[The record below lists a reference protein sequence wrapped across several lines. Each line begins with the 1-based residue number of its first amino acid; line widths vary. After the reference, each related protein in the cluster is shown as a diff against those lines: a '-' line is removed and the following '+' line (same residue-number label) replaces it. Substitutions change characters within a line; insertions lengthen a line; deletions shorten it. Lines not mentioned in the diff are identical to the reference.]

1 MSSERRDG
9 LYRHEVELRQEGEKG
24 VTRGRDP
31 RQLRGLPESRPGSR
45 EALLDDNLAFTSPQD
60 DHIDRQTF
68 LERCFPTAG
77 RVARQDLIHVT
88 RASETDVFIC
98 YEYELKTGA
107 THRNTELITV
117 VDGRVTEIQVFFGG
131 AVA

>member
-1 MSSERRDG
+1 MVCTGTRSS
-9 LYRHEVELRQEGEKG
+9 Y
-24 VTRGRDP
+24 DP
-31 RQLRGLPESRPGSR
+31 KENKVSPEDVIRANFEAYLSQDRAAC

-117 VDGRVTEIQVFFGG
+117 VDGRITEIQVFFGG